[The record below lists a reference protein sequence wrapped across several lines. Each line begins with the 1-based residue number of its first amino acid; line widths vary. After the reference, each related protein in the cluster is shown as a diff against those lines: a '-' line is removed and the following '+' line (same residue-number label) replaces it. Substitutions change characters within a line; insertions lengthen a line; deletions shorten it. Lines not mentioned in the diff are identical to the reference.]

1 MSACSMKCV
10 TDADMAKRSTSA
22 CAPLAPGFRIEL
34 PQTCS
39 YSTKVKSRLA
49 TRVRIAARRPRPS
62 STICIRSFRSDCDHS
77 YRPTHCATYGSV
89 STPNALDRSI
99 DWDAGGVNWSGD
111 DPRHF
116 LPANF
121 RPSEIPGT
129 STQRYVNSE
138 MAMTVARLAAATTKK
153 APPPRLGRSA
163 ASRIVKAGLP

>member
-99 DWDAGGVNWSGD
+99 DWDAGGVDWSGD

-138 MAMTVARLAAATTKK
+138 MAMTVARLTAATTKK